1 MMPEMDGWTTCE
13 KIREFSDVPII
24 MLTAR
29 NAVEQVVKGLKKG
42 TDDYVSKPFNEEE
55 LLARM

>member
-1 MMPEMDGWTTCE
+1 MDGWTTCE

-42 TDDYVSKPFNEEE
+42 QMTMSPS
-55 LLARM
+55 LLMKRNYLHEWRL

>member
-1 MMPEMDGWTTCE
+1 MDGWTTCE